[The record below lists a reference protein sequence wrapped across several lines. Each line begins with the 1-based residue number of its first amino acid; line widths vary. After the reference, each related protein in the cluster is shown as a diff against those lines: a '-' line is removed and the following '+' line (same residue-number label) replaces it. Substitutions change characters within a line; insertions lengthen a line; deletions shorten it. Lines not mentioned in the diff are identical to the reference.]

1 MATPSCP
8 WVCRIRFCSRV
19 SLCHTINELTS
30 HFLCIL
36 SKRRRELVKPGGTQ
50 AVFEAGRMPWVGIE
64 DQKGSIA
71 PSSGARGLCGGTVG
85 VQEAP
90 CAGTGAFGCSSREG
104 FWCGSLVPSSS
115 SPQRRECRWGQR
127 EVWLWQVWFWV
138 ILSLFSFPLRHK
150 HCIELCVCPELN
162 CPCS

>member
-1 MATPSCP
+1 
-8 WVCRIRFCSRV
+8 
-19 SLCHTINELTS
+19 
-30 HFLCIL
+30 
-36 SKRRRELVKPGGTQ
+36 
-50 AVFEAGRMPWVGIE
+50 MPWVGIE

-71 PSSGARGLCGGTVG
+71 PSSGARGLRGGTVG

-104 FWCGSLVPSSS
+104 FCCGSLVPSSS
-115 SPQRRECRWGQR
+115 SPPRREERVQMGAER
-127 EVWLWQVWFWV
+127 GLVVAGLVLGDFIPV
-138 ILSLFSFPLRHK
+138 LFPVRHK

>member
-1 MATPSCP
+1 MTVVATPSCP

-19 SLCHTINELTS
+19 SLCHTINELTW

-36 SKRRRELVKPGGTQ
+36 SKRRRELVKPGGTE

-71 PSSGARGLCGGTVG
+71 PSSGARGLRGGTVG

-104 FWCGSLVPSSS
+104 FCCGSLVPSSS
-115 SPQRRECRWGQR
+115 SPPRREERVQMGAERGLVVAGLVLGDFCS
-127 EVWLWQVWFWV
+127 
-138 ILSLFSFPLRHK
+138 LSPLDTSTV
-150 HCIELCVCPELN
+150 LSCVFVL
-162 CPCS
+162 S